1 MLNKKQFIKAIKNSM
16 IVLLGTAVLA
26 FGTAIFIV
34 PFDLVTGGVSGLA
47 IVLDNILPLDIS
59 IDVYISVLAWSL
71 FLLGLIFLGKNFAA
85 KTLLSSLMYPIFFSL
100 FYKLVDPNVLNGI
113 FVLKNTAYSEIAV
126 FLAAI
131 FGGAIVGLGC
141 AITFVVGGSTG
152 GVDILAFLI
161 CKYAKRLKTS
171 HIVFVLDALIILF
184 GVFAIKDVVL
194 SLIGISSALICSF
207 VIDKVFL
214 GNSTAYVAHIITDH
228 TADVSQ
234 SVIQYMDRTTTIVDV
249 IGAYSGTKKKMV
261 IVSFSIREYAMLM
274 NIINKSDPAAF
285 VTIYKA
291 HETHGEG
298 WTK

>member
-1 MLNKKQFIKAIKNSM
+1 MLNKKQFIKAAKNSTL
-16 IVLLGTAVLA
+16 VLLGTAILA

-47 IVLDNILPLDIS
+47 IVLENMLPLDIS
-59 IDVYISVLAWSL
+59 IDIYISVLTWSL
-71 FLLGLIFLGKNFAA
+71 FLLGLIFLGKNFAV

-100 FYKLVDPNVLNGI
+100 FYRLVDPDVLDGI
-113 FVLKNTAYSEIAV
+113 FVLQNTAYGEIAV

-141 AITFVVGGSTG
+141 AVTFVVGGSTG
-152 GVDILAFLI
+152 GVDIIAFLI
-161 CKYAKRLKTS
+161 CKHAKRLKTS
-171 HIVFVLDALIILF
+171 HTVFVLDALIILF

-194 SLIGISSALICSF
+194 SLIGISSAVICSF

-214 GNSTAYVAHIITDH
+214 GNSTAYVAHIITDY
-228 TADVSQ
+228 TEGVSQ
-234 SVIQYMDRTTTIVDV
+234 SVIQSMDRTTTIVDV
-249 IGAYSGTKKKMV
+249 TGAYSGTKKKMV
-261 IVSFSIREYAMLM
+261 IVSFGIREYAMLI

>member
-1 MLNKKQFIKAIKNSM
+1 MLNKKQITKTIKNSI

-47 IVLDNILPLDIS
+47 IVLNNILPLGIS
-59 IDVYISVLAWSL
+59 IDVYISILTWSL
-71 FLLGLIFLGKNFAA
+71 FLLGLLFLGKNFAL
-85 KTLLSSLMYPIFFSL
+85 KTLLSSLLYPIFFSL
-100 FYKLVDPNVLNGI
+100 FYRLVDPNVLDGI
-113 FVLKNTAYSEIAV
+113 FVLKNTAYGELAV

-161 CKYAKRLKTS
+161 CKYAKRLKPS
-171 HIVFVLDALIILF
+171 HVVFVLDALIILF
-184 GVFAIKDVVL
+184 GVLAIKDVVL

-214 GNSTAYVAHIITDH
+214 GNSAAYVAHIITDH
-228 TADVSQ
+228 PTDVSQ
-234 SVIQYMDRTTTIVDV
+234 SVIQTMDRTTTIVDV

-261 IVSFSIREYAMLM
+261 IVSFGIREYAMIM